1 MIIIPDCTQQHTGFR
16 SQIPVQNVF
25 ADQGDDQNNDHYLKR
40 KKAFWNDFI
49 YQIILENGTF
59 IVDRQVCPACDSE
72 IYRIKGRHHN
82 DTGQQIT
89 HF

>member
-40 KKAFWNDFI
+40 RKAFWNDFI

-59 IVDRQVCPACDSE
+59 IVDRQVCPA
-72 IYRIKGRHHN
+72 
-82 DTGQQIT
+82 
-89 HF
+89 